1 MLYGNCISIK
11 LEKNEVT
18 EEGKLKQRNKKVSL
32 MCTCKLD

>member
-18 EEGKLKQRNKKVSL
+18 EEGKLKQKIKKQESKFDVYL
-32 MCTCKLD
+32 